1 MCESPVQIRPTL
13 PIALCIVV
21 NAAVI
26 KLVCFYL
33 CFRISETNTRQPK
46 EQKPSH
52 NEIHH
57 TLQYCMHRKVMAQH
71 DNVSLVRSMSEKSA
85 SVDNVRIADDQVK
98 IVYIVIALLGISGNS
113 VVICVLAKSS
123 AMRRTYANILILNQ
137 SVVDLL
143 ASVLILA
150 TTTTDKFVDDLSGI
164 SGEIYCR
171 LWLSDLFLWC
181 LLVSSSYTLMALTF
195 ERYMSIVHPV
205 LHHNIFSKSKVIYL
219 ACSAWVPGFVQYFC
233 FLIPTTHVVDGQCYP
248 VSNFISETWKKATG
262 VILFVIQYVIPTVC
276 FIFCYIRI
284 FSCLRNRVGVEGQPS
299 NNAATV
305 LKTRARN
312 NVLKTLV
319 IVVVCFILCSS
330 WNQFLFLASN
340 FGVAVNYKGTFYN
353 FTVIAI
359 FSNCCVNP
367 CIYVFKY
374 ERYRKELRSI
384 FCKGNEPVSTVM
396 TAS

>member
-1 MCESPVQIRPTL
+1 
-13 PIALCIVV
+13 
-21 NAAVI
+21 
-26 KLVCFYL
+26 
-33 CFRISETNTRQPK
+33 
-46 EQKPSH
+46 
-52 NEIHH
+52 
-57 TLQYCMHRKVMAQH
+57 MAQ
-71 DNVSLVRSMSEKSA
+71 DANVSVGISGIGEN
-85 SVDNVRIADDQVK
+85 VPGDNVRIADDHVK

-113 VVICVLAKSS
+113 VVICVLAKSPT
-123 AMRRTYANILILNQ
+123 MRKTYANILILNQ

-150 TTTTDKFVDDLSGI
+150 TTVTNKSVDDLSGI

-181 LLVSSSYTLMALTF
+181 FLVASSYTLMALTF

-205 LHHNIFSKSKVIYL
+205 LHHNIFSQSKVIYL

-233 FLIPTTHVVDGQCYP
+233 FLVPTTRVVDGQCYP
-248 VSNFISETWKKATG
+248 VSHFVSDTWKKATG
-262 VILFVIQYVIPTVC
+262 VILFAIQYLIPTVC
-276 FIFCYIRI
+276 FIFCYTRI
-284 FSCLRNRVGVEGQPS
+284 FSCLRTRVGVEGQPS
-299 NNAATV
+299 HNTAAV
-305 LKTRARN
+305 LKTRARH

-340 FGVAVNYKGTFYN
+340 FGVTVNYKGNFYH

-374 ERYRKELRSI
+374 ERYRKELRAL
-384 FCKGNEPVSTVM
+384 FCKRTEPVTTVM
-396 TAS
+396 TPS